1 MKYLNEAAEMSD
13 QEENAAV
20 SRDKTIIR
28 TSIVGIGANLLLA
41 GFKAVVGVISG
52 SIAIVLDAVN
62 NLSDAASSV
71 ITIAGTKLAAKHPD
85 KKHPWGYGRIEY
97 LTAMV
102 ISLIVLYAGITS
114 LVESVKKILVPAT
127 PDYSAPSLIIVGAA
141 VAVKIVLGRYVK
153 GVGEKVNSDSLINSG
168 TDAMMDSVISAA
180 TLGAAI
186 IYLTLNISLEA
197 FLGGVISIVIIKSGI
212 EMLGGTLSE
221 ILGERVSPEKASSVI
236 EAVKSCP
243 DVIGAYDLV
252 LHDYGPDQTNGSVHI
267 EVADTHTAH
276 EIDTIIHDVTSRVY
290 TKTGVILTAVSIYA
304 MNTQVPEIVSL
315 RKQVCDVVMSHK
327 NILQVHGFYAD
338 IENKSMHFD
347 MVVSFDEEDR
357 LALFRKALE
366 EVKSSLPDYDVT
378 ASLDT
383 DYSLTE

>member
-1 MKYLNEAAEMSD
+1 MKYLEQAASLTE

-20 SRDKTIIR
+20 SRDKRIIR
-28 TSIVGIGANLLLA
+28 TSMVGIGANLLLA
-41 GFKAVVGVISG
+41 GLKAVTGVLSG

-114 LVESVKKILVPAT
+114 LVESVKKILTPVT
-127 PDYSAPSLIIVGAA
+127 PDYSVPSLIIVGAA
-141 VAVKIVLGRYVK
+141 VVVKIVMGRYVK

-186 IYLTLNISLEA
+186 IYLLLGIKLEA
-197 FLGGVISIVIIKSGI
+197 FLGGIISIVIIKSGL

-221 ILGERVSPEKASSVI
+221 ILGERVSPEKAAAVI
-236 EAVKSCP
+236 EAVTGCP

-252 LHDYGPDQTNGSVHI
+252 LHDYGPDITNGSVHI

-276 EIDTIIHDVTSRVY
+276 EIDTIIHDVTARVY
-290 TKTGVILTAVSIYA
+290 EQTGVILTAVSIYA
-304 MNTQVPEIVSL
+304 MNTQVPEIVGL
-315 RKQVCDVVMSHK
+315 RKQVCDIVMKHD

-338 IENKSMHFD
+338 TDNKTIHFD
-347 MVVSFDEEDR
+347 MVVSFDEDDR
-357 LALFRKALE
+357 LSLFRKALE
-366 EVKSSLPDYDVT
+366 EVRTAMPDFDVT

-383 DYSLTE
+383 DYSLT